1 MQFNPKTYLEENEI
15 YLEKPE
21 PSFGLANEMFQVVD
35 KNRDHVLPWLEW
47 GTTNKTKTPE
57 DSFMFMVCADQK
69 WKANKGFEYLIHLKE
84 TKEIIGGIGV
94 FHTDSER
101 SHKIEIG
108 YWLAKPF
115 CGKGYMQKA
124 VRLIE
129 KEFSALGA
137 IRFVI
142 RNDVENIPSVKTAE
156 ALGYHFEGIA
166 KKDKWNNYLK
176 SYRDMNIWSKTME

>member
-1 MQFNPKTYLEENEI
+1 MQFDPKTYLEENEI

-21 PSFGLANEMFQVVD
+21 PSFALADEMFQVVD
-35 KNRDHVLPWLEW
+35 KNREHILPWLEW
-47 GTTNKTKTPE
+47 AANDKTKTAE
-57 DSFMFMVCADQK
+57 DSFMFMVHADQK
-69 WKANKGFEYLIHLKE
+69 WKENKGFEYLIHLKE
-84 TKEIIGGIGV
+84 TKEIIGGIGIS
-94 FHTDSER
+94 HRDSER

-129 KEFSALGA
+129 KEFSDLGVV
-137 IRFVI
+137 RFVI
-142 RNDVENIPSVKTAE
+142 RNDVGNIPSAKTAK

-166 KKDKWNNYLK
+166 RKDKWSNHFK
-176 SYRDMNIWSKTME
+176 SYRDMNVWSKVSE